1 MHNSRKEKFWPES
14 MEGELDQRINAY
26 LNENSEEYNE
36 LRQQVIQL
44 ENQYPV
50 LVRMRDAVQR
60 MPLQYQIS
68 Q

>member
-1 MHNSRKEKFWPES
+1 